1 MKNKRI
7 AAFLCIAFVLT
18 ATSCGSSEA
27 NSNQTA
33 GGTVDTIDFN
43 NEIDK
48 KDNSIPSQTENA
60 QAENAQP
67 DSTQPDNEQPQ
78 FDTELEG
85 SIESIGDNSVVINQI
100 VTGEEDNVAIAYG
113 GSDKILITVYF
124 SEETEFEVRT
134 VKNSGVNGD
143 ADIEKRQ
150 GAFSDLKKDAIIHMT
165 GSYEGEDFHAK
176 QVIIYN
182 FV

>member
-18 ATSCGSSEA
+18 ATSCSSSEA
-27 NSNQTA
+27 NSNQTV

-48 KDNSIPSQTENA
+48 EDDSIPSQTDNA
-60 QAENAQP
+60 QSQQN
-67 DSTQPDNEQPQ
+67 STQSQPDNEQPQ
-78 FDTELEG
+78 SDTELEG
-85 SIESIGDNSVVINQI
+85 SIESIDDNSVVINQI

-143 ADIEKRQ
+143 ADVEKRQ

>member
-18 ATSCGSSEA
+18 ATSCSSSEA

-33 GGTVDTIDFN
+33 GGTADIIDFN

-48 KDNSIPSQTENA
+48 EDNSIPSQTDNA
-60 QAENAQP
+60 Q
-67 DSTQPDNEQPQ
+67 SQPDNEQPQ
-78 FDTELEG
+78 SDTELEG
-85 SIESIGDNSVVINQI
+85 SIESIDDNSVVINQI

-143 ADIEKRQ
+143 ADVEKRQ
-150 GAFSDLKKDAIIHMT
+150 GAFSDLKKDATIHMT

>member
-18 ATSCGSSEA
+18 ATSCSSSEA

-33 GGTVDTIDFN
+33 GGAVDTIDFN

-48 KDNSIPSQTENA
+48 EDNNIPLQTDNA
-60 QAENAQP
+60 Q
-67 DSTQPDNEQPQ
+67 SQPDNEQPQ
-78 FDTELEG
+78 SDTELEG
-85 SIESIGDNSVVINQI
+85 SIESIDDNSVVINQI

-124 SEETEFEVRT
+124 SEETEFEVRI

>member
-7 AAFLCIAFVLT
+7 APFLCIAFVLT
-18 ATSCGSSEA
+18 ATSCSSSEA

-48 KDNSIPSQTENA
+48 EDNANPQSDSIPSQTDNA
-60 QAENAQP
+60 Q
-67 DSTQPDNEQPQ
+67 SQPDNEQPQ
-78 FDTELEG
+78 SNTELNG
-85 SIESIGDNSVVINQI
+85 CIESIGDNSVVINQI
-100 VTGEEDNVAIAYG
+100 VTGEEDNVAIIYED
-113 GSDKILITVYF
+113 SDKLLINVRF
-124 SEETEFEVRT
+124 SEETEFEVWT
-134 VKNSGVNGD
+134 VKNGGINGD
-143 ADIEKRQ
+143 ADTEKRQ
-150 GAFSDLKKDAIIHMT
+150 GAFSDLEKDATIHMV

>member
-18 ATSCGSSEA
+18 ATSCSSSEA

-33 GGTVDTIDFN
+33 GGAVDTIDFN

-48 KDNSIPSQTENA
+48 EDNNIPSQTDNA
-60 QAENAQP
+60 Q
-67 DSTQPDNEQPQ
+67 SQPDNEQPQ
-78 FDTELEG
+78 SDTELEG
-85 SIESIGDNSVVINQI
+85 SIESIDDNSVVINQI

-143 ADIEKRQ
+143 ADVEKRQ

>member
-18 ATSCGSSEA
+18 ATSCSSSEA

-33 GGTVDTIDFN
+33 GGTVDTIDFD
-43 NEIDK
+43 NEVDK
-48 KDNSIPSQTENA
+48 EDNANLQSDSIPSQTDNA
-60 QAENAQP
+60 Q
-67 DSTQPDNEQPQ
+67 SQPDNEQPQ
-78 FDTELEG
+78 SDTELEG
-85 SIESIGDNSVVINQI
+85 SIESIDDNSVVINQI

-113 GSDKILITVYF
+113 GSDKILIAVYF

>member
-7 AAFLCIAFVLT
+7 AAFLCIAFVLI
-18 ATSCGSSEA
+18 ATSCSSSEA

-33 GGTVDTIDFN
+33 GGAVDTIDFN

-48 KDNSIPSQTENA
+48 EDNNIPLQTDNA
-60 QAENAQP
+60 Q
-67 DSTQPDNEQPQ
+67 SQPDNEQPQ
-78 FDTELEG
+78 SDTELEG
-85 SIESIGDNSVVINQI
+85 SIESIDDNSVVINQI

-143 ADIEKRQ
+143 ADAEKRQ